1 MGTARQRVEWGIGNR
16 TYLVSGHFI
25 FFLEAEAPYLYPVIF
40 AFDHSFMGLCFRRM
54 ASHFRRRPPALCR
67 VFVLAVAQLWMLR
80 MPPGA
85 RYRALNFFAIQ
96 FISTLAEERL
106 LTFEHDCQFQK
117 YLRMC
122 SLILSDS
129 VMICQWAKLFTQ
141 LMRSRMTICSGV
153 SNGSAALATIR
164 AFPASPRSM
173 FVWRSSPKARRTRSA
188 HERVPL
194 KSRRER

>member
-1 MGTARQRVEWGIGNR
+1 RLRPFPVCREAATISGTPGRADRDRGRAMKPATQRFPQRQ
-16 TYLVSGHFI
+16 
-25 FFLEAEAPYLYPVIF
+25 P
-40 AFDHSFMGLCFRRM
+40 MRR
-54 ASHFRRRPPALCR
+54 
-67 VFVLAVAQLWMLR
+67 VLAS
-80 MPPGA
+80 
-85 RYRALNFFAIQ
+85 
-96 FISTLAEERL
+96 ISNTMEMEIGDVTTLAL
-106 LTFEHDCQFQK
+106 
-117 YLRMC
+117 M
-122 SLILSDS
+122 LSDS

-194 KSRRER
+194 LASLQKYLSNETRRASRFKRGRQAEFVCLDLESAEDRYGLEPIENLTPEKVFDARW